1 MQVIPSQFYSE
12 GWAEQENAELN
23 MASALEAD
31 PGCCQQHIPAPTWLS
46 YTNAGYANASL
57 SPSLHLSRHST
68 ATCRQRAAVNWADGG
83 DV

>member
-31 PGCCQQHIPAPTWLS
+31 PGCCQQHT
-46 YTNAGYANASL
+46 
-57 SPSLHLSRHST
+57 LHYVAELHK
-68 ATCRQRAAVNWADGG
+68 CRLCKRLPLT
-83 DV
+83 